1 MIIMKRISLI
11 VPTYNE
17 AENIKPLIEEVVQK
31 IDSTQ
36 IDIEF
41 IIVDDNSSDGTGNIA
56 ERLKDIYPIQ
66 IIHRSGKLGLGSAV
80 IEGFRLS
87 TREYLGVMDADL
99 SHDPA
104 ILNDMIQSLSECDI
118 AIGSRFEAGSSV
130 EQWKWWRKA
139 TSYIGV
145 FCARI
150 LSGAKDPLS
159 GYFVMRRSVIDG
171 VELTTQGYKILFEIL
186 MKGKQKHIREF
197 PFTFRMRERSTSK
210 LNSKEY
216 ILFVKQIVSYA
227 MYKYKSLF
235 RYVVI
240 GGTSFVFDMSSLY
253 IFKEWMGLSPV
264 IAVAL
269 NQIFI
274 LSYIFILNK
283 VWAFHSSKKTGSALV
298 RFVMLQAF
306 NYCFGI
312 LWMLLFYE
320 HLGVNYLVAR
330 IANIILFV
338 AWNFFLYKTWVFKK
352 N

>member
-1 MIIMKRISLI
+1 MKRVSLI
-11 VPTYNE
+11 IPTYNE
-17 AENIKPLIEEVVQK
+17 AENIKPLIEEVIQK

-36 IDIEF
+36 IDVEF
-41 IIVDDNSSDGTGNIA
+41 IIVDDNSPDGTGNIA
-56 ERLKDIYPIQ
+56 EQLKKEYPIQ

-80 IEGFRLS
+80 IEGFHLS

-104 ILNDMIQSLSECDI
+104 ILNGMIESLDKCDI
-118 AIGSRFEAGSSV
+118 AIGSRFREGSSI

-150 LSGAKDPLS
+150 LSGVKDPLS

-171 VELTTQGYKILFEIL
+171 VELKTQGYKILFEIL
-186 MKGKQKHIREF
+186 IRGKQKGVREF

-216 ILFVKQIVSYA
+216 VLFGRQIVEYSI
-227 MYKYKSLF
+227 YKYQYLF
-235 RYVVI
+235 RYLVV
-240 GGTSFVFDMSSLY
+240 GGTAFLLDMGSLY
-253 IFKEWMGLSPV
+253 VFKEWFDIHPAL
-264 IAVAL
+264 AVAL
-269 NQIFI
+269 NQVFV

-283 VWAFHSSKKTGSALV
+283 LWAFHSPQKTGSALV
-298 RFVMLQAF
+298 RFVVLQAF

-312 LWMLLFYE
+312 LWMLFFYE
-320 HLGVNYLVAR
+320 YIGINYLVAR
-330 IANIILFV
+330 IVNIILFT

-352 N
+352 NSA